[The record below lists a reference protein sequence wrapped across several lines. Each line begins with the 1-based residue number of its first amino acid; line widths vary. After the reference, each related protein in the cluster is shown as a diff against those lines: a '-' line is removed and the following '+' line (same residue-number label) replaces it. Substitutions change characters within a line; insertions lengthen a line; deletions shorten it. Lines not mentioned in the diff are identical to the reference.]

1 MNFNLLAILFCLWK
15 GATQCAFYMQYG
27 TCKYGSTCKF
37 DHPIANNLTYSSS
50 TSSLTELTLTPYPM
64 GMSVAAFLPALN
76 NGAKMMYPKV
86 VSNRNTDKQQQ
97 VYDDD
102 SFGDDNGDG
111 SNGTRSGTAGSNRSS
126 SADSL
131 DMRGH
136 ESIQVAANMSASS

>member
-1 MNFNLLAILFCLWK
+1 
-15 GATQCAFYMQYG
+15 
-27 TCKYGSTCKF
+27 
-37 DHPIANNLTYSSS
+37 
-50 TSSLTELTLTPYPM
+50 M

-111 SNGTRSGTAGSNRSS
+111 DGGSSSIMRGENPRGTRHSQLSIIISYLPCFLPLSS
-126 SADSL
+126 PP
-131 DMRGH
+131 RC
-136 ESIQVAANMSASS
+136 